1 MPRFPLPFGSREL
14 FLSLKWK
21 LLLPLTLII
30 FLMAAALTYVN
41 NRSLAQQQTQLRAS
55 AAQQARTLVH
65 FLLSQSYQQLADKA
79 AGLADTLPDDFP
91 RHLPADTLEQN
102 WQKWHLEEG
111 LKSLQLFNPA
121 AYPVAGFGSAPLPG
135 AQIDRLTRAALS
147 TETPQEGLYCG
158 TICVLYWVGPFLKN
172 HNTAGA
178 IFLTRDLGD
187 FLATF
192 HRYSGL
198 NLALATGTPRSET
211 FSLRQVTSAQLAQ
224 ALQRS
229 SPHWTPTKGGAYEA
243 SLDLAGRHLQLQM
256 LPPLSASSDFPRLF
270 TVTDD
275 TAYHDLVRSSRHKNL
290 LIGFLTFVVAEG
302 MMLAFLLWFLTRI
315 RRVTE
320 SLPLL
325 GDGNWQAAQDRL
337 AHPAQGVAD
346 EFDRLESAA
355 MALARRLQT
364 MHEADARQ
372 RDSLRRS
379 AENLA
384 RERDFISNLLDTVPA
399 LILTQDTHG
408 RIQLIN
414 AHTSQVTGLSYTELA
429 GRNFFR
435 HLIPPEQEEALR
447 AALQA
452 HLAADDWPL
461 RFEARLETSAGMR
474 HIAWIL
480 TQAGAN
486 PDGEAMILCVGLDL
500 TELHAANE
508 RAEFLSDFDALTGL
522 LNHRAFQARLKDLLA
537 AVPEGILLLFDLDE
551 FKTLNDLAG
560 HATGDAVLRQIAAR
574 LENLEPRPRLSAR
587 LGSDDFALFF
597 AETPI
602 AQVLQ
607 IARAVAKGQG
617 HHQVSSACV
626 GLARFPEHGKSP
638 EALLASADLALSHAR
653 ALGRGNWHLYDPGD
667 RTRQALEDKNQRVS
681 LIRQALDQGR
691 LELYLQPIVAL
702 ADGEEA
708 AHYEVLL
715 RLRGHDA
722 ALLAPAEFIQAAE
735 ASGLVREIDEWV
747 ARSAIALLGLRG
759 GDFRLAVNLSARS
772 LDNEHLVEVI
782 RNALHTHQ
790 VAPHRLIFEVTET
803 AALADI
809 SRAQKLLQNIRD
821 LGVGLAL
828 DDFGV
833 GFSTFQ
839 YLKHLPVDY
848 VKIDGSF
855 IRNLDE
861 NQDDRV
867 FVRAVVEAV
876 HGYGKKVVAEYVEN
890 AMILERVRE
899 LGLDYAQGYHLGRPR
914 PAAEVV

>member
-1 MPRFPLPFGSREL
+1 MPRFPLSFGSRAF

-41 NRSLAQQQTQLRAS
+41 NRSLAQQQTQLRANT
-55 AAQQARTLVH
+55 AQQAGTLVH
-65 FLLSQSYQQLADKA
+65 FLFSQSYQQLADKA
-79 AGLADTLPDDFP
+79 AGLADALPDDFP
-91 RHLPADTLEQN
+91 RHLPSYAVQQS
-102 WQKWHLEEG
+102 WQKWHVEEG
-111 LKSLQLFNPA
+111 LQSLQLFNPA
-121 AYPVAGFGSAPLPG
+121 AYPVTGFGTAPLP
-135 AQIDRLTRAALS
+135 AAKIERLARAALS
-147 TETPQEGLYCG
+147 SEAPQAGLYCG
-158 TICVLYWVGPFLKN
+158 TTCVLYWVGPFLKN
-172 HNTAGA
+172 RSTAGA
-178 IFLTRDLGD
+178 IFLTRDLSD

-198 NLALATGTPRSET
+198 NLALATGTPESAAFT
-211 FSLRQVTSAQLAQ
+211 LRQVSSAPLAQ
-224 ALQRS
+224 ALERLA
-229 SPHWTPTKGGAYEA
+229 PRWTPTKGGAYEA
-243 SLDLAGRHLQLQM
+243 SLDLGGRHLQLQM
-256 LPPLSASSDFPRLF
+256 LPPLSAAGDFPRLF
-270 TVTDD
+270 TITDD

-290 LIGFLTFVVAEG
+290 LIGFLAFISAEG
-302 MMLAFLLWFLTRI
+302 LMLPFMFWFLARI

-325 GDGNWQAAQDRL
+325 GEGNWQAAQERL
-337 AHPAQGVAD
+337 VQPARGLAD
-346 EFDRLESAA
+346 EFDRLGNAA
-355 MALARRLQT
+355 LALARRLQA

-379 AENLA
+379 AESLA

-399 LILTQDTHG
+399 LILTQDIRG
-408 RIQLIN
+408 RIQLVN
-414 AHTSQVTGLSYTELA
+414 AHTTQVTGLPYTDLA

-435 HLIPPEQEEALR
+435 HLIPPEQEDALR
-447 AALQA
+447 TAMQA
-452 HLAADDWPL
+452 HLAATDWPL
-461 RFEARLETSAGMR
+461 RFEAPLETPAGLR
-474 HIAWIL
+474 HIAWVL

-500 TELHAANE
+500 TELRAATE

-522 LNHRAFQARLKDLLA
+522 LNHRAFHTHLAELLGGVA
-537 AVPEGILLLFDLDE
+537 DGILLLFDLDE

-574 LENLEPRPRLSAR
+574 LESLEPRPRLSAR

-653 ALGRGNWHLYDPGD
+653 ALGRGNWHLYDPAD

-681 LIRQALDQGR
+681 LIRQALDQDR
-691 LELYLQPIVAL
+691 LELFLQPIVAL
-702 ADGEEA
+702 TDGVEA

-759 GDFRLAVNLSARS
+759 GDFRLSINLSARS

-782 RNALHTHQ
+782 RNALQTHR
-790 VAPHRLIFEVTET
+790 VAPQRLVFEVTET

-809 SRAQKLLQNIRD
+809 SRAQTLLQHIRD
-821 LGVGLAL
+821 LGAGLAL

-839 YLKHLPVDY
+839 YLRHLPVDY

-890 AMILERVRE
+890 ARILQWVRE

-914 PAAEVV
+914 PAAEFV